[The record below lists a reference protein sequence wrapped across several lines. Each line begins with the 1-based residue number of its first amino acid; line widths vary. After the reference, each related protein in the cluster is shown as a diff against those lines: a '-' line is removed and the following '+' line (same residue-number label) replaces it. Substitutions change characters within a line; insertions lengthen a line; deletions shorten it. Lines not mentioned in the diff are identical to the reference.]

1 MDTHHKFPAAD
12 IEAAIR
18 HELDRLNKAAHATGH
33 YIVGMKL
40 NKFGGWVIKGS
51 VFHREDDDHWQ
62 ELFAAAPTLG
72 GAFEAAHRALPRAIK
87 ALTEDRE
94 VV

>member
-1 MDTHHKFPAAD
+1 MESKFPIAD
-12 IEAAIR
+12 VDAAIK
-18 HELDRLNKAAHATGH
+18 HELDRLQKAANASHH
-33 YIVGMKL
+33 YIVGIKISR
-40 NKFGGWVIKGS
+40 FGGWVIKGS
-51 VFHREDDDHWQ
+51 IFHREDDNNWQ

-94 VV
+94 AA